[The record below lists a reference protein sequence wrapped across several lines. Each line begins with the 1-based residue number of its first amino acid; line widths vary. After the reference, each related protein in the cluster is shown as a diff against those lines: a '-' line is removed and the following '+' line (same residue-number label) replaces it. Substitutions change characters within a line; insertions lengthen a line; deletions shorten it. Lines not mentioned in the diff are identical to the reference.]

1 MPLDGIFLHSLIE
14 ELKPKIINGKIRKI
28 NQFDK
33 YSFVLN
39 VRCNGENQNLLISA
53 NSKYNSINL
62 TNQKHEIPKLN
73 FMFST
78 ILKKYILNGKIK
90 DISQIENDRILK
102 LYIENRNDLGDVKE
116 FELIIELMGKHSNVS
131 LVEKDTQK
139 VLDSIKHLSLNNN
152 SYRTLMPN
160 SIYKYPPKDDLK
172 LNPMN
177 FTIQNFKKIIN
188 IIENE
193 PSMYSKIFQGVS
205 PQLSKFIFELIST
218 ESLDKKFEV
227 LNEIFKNIKLNPTL
241 YKVNNT
247 YKDFYSFDINIS
259 NDKITKQNLNDLIDD
274 FIVNKNISD
283 DINGKLTNIKKI
295 INSILQKSSK
305 KISIFKNEIKN
316 NADKNKFKLYGDLIS
331 SNIYLL
337 KGKEDHITV
346 QNYFSE
352 NLEEIKIP
360 LNPKMTPSQ
369 NIEYYYKKFKK
380 LKKSEEI
387 NLINISSCEKEI
399 DYLNSVLLNLNN
411 AQNTNDIDDIRIE
424 LGESGYLKVI
434 KTKNKDSIIKSSPH
448 HYVTSSGISI
458 FVGKNNIQNES
469 LTFKIA
475 KKDYMWFHVKNI
487 AGSHVILAHNNPNDK
502 LIEIASMLAAFYS
515 KSSSSSNVPVDYT
528 KVKNVKKMPHAKP
541 GMVIYTSYNTAY
553 VTPPTNIDELNLTIK
568 S

>member
-1 MPLDGIFLHSLIE
+1 MPLDGIFLYSLIE
-14 ELKPKIINGKIRKI
+14 ELRPKIINGKIRKI

-33 YSFVLN
+33 YSFVFN
-39 VRCNGENQNLLISA
+39 VRCSGENQNLLISA

-62 TNQKHEIPKLN
+62 TNQKHETPKSN

-78 ILKKYILNGKIK
+78 ILKKYILNGTIK

-102 LYIENRNDLGDVKE
+102 LYIENRNELGNVKE

-131 LVEKDTQK
+131 LVEKDTQR

-152 SYRTLMPN
+152 SYRTLIPN

-172 LNPMN
+172 LNPMD
-177 FTIQNFKKIIN
+177 FTIQNFKKILN

-205 PQLSKFIFELIST
+205 PQLSKFIFELISN
-218 ESLDKKFEV
+218 ESFDKKFEI
-227 LNEIFKNIKLNPTL
+227 LSEIFKNIKLNPTL

-259 NDKITKQNLNDLIDD
+259 NDKITKQNLNELIDD
-274 FIVNKNISD
+274 FIINKNISD

-295 INSILQKSSK
+295 INSIIQKSSK

-316 NADKNKFKLYGDLIS
+316 SEDKYKFKLYGDLIS
-331 SNIYLL
+331 SNIYML
-337 KGKEDHITV
+337 KGKEDHIMV

-411 AQNTNDIDDIRIE
+411 AQSINDIDDIRIE

-448 HYVTSSGISI
+448 HYVTSNGISI

-475 KKDYMWFHVKNI
+475 KKDYTWFHVKNI
-487 AGSHVILAHNNPNDK
+487 AGSHVILAHNNPNNK

-553 VTPPTNIDELNLTIK
+553 ITPPTSIDELNLTIK